1 MMNNIYS
8 IRTLF
13 FVIILISILSCKV
26 SMPYTLE
33 MKTELKKMYK
43 EDQHIQNL
51 LITSIQEK
59 KGVKKID
66 SIDRRIKEIFNENY
80 KVVKDYFK
88 NYGFPGIKQ
97 NNKFTSFAFWIIV
110 QHCDHDVSFQKSVL
124 KEMKRKI
131 KTKDINFENY
141 AYLYDRVKKAEGKK
155 QLYGTQVFRD
165 SSGNYKIYDTDDLKN
180 LNKRRLS
187 IGLETTEKYLES
199 FK

>member
-1 MMNNIYS
+1 MKKTFNSRILCFY
-8 IRTLF
+8 IIIALLF
-13 FVIILISILSCKV
+13 SCKT
-26 SMPYTLE
+26 SKSYTLE
-33 MKTELKKMYK
+33 MKDNLKKMYK
-43 EDQHIQNL
+43 EDQDIQNL

-59 KGVKKID
+59 KGEKKID
-66 SIDRRIKEIFNENY
+66 SIDRRIKEIFKENY

-110 QHCDHDVSFQKSVL
+110 QHCDHDLYFQKSVL